1 MFNMTIKL
9 NPCENI
15 YTLFIPVHLPNIF
28 EIKKTTMS
36 DTWRISAGPRH
47 SPTPPARAGSAATR
61 NPGCSWPPVPPDPT
75 TNVWHLSK
83 TSKHPWNMLK
93 LIEIRKVSQ
102 CVVTENQL
110 FQSICDNFLMY
121 LWVAQAWQILKSV
134 RQLCSS
140 LAFSGSRTLASVS
153 RASKAQLSGFR
164 MISTWCK
171 AIECYGA
178 KEKLAKVTPNRNRN
192 QL

>member
-15 YTLFIPVHLPNIF
+15 YTLFIPVHLPNI
-28 EIKKTTMS
+28 EIKKTN
-36 DTWRISAGPRH
+36 DVRH
-47 SPTPPARAGSAATR
+47 LENLSRTTSLPNSSGSSWFSGNEEPGMLLATR
-61 NPGCSWPPVPPDPT
+61 SHQIPPLMCGICP
-75 TNVWHLSK
+75 
-83 TSKHPWNMLK
+83 KHPWNMSK
-93 LIEIRKVSQ
+93 LIEIQKVSHR
-102 CVVTENQL
+102 VVAENQF
-110 FQSICDNFLMY
+110 FQSIWDNFLMY

-153 RASKAQLSGFR
+153 RASNAQLSGFR
-164 MISTWCK
+164 MISTWFK
-171 AIECYGA
+171 AIECYSSKA
-178 KEKLAKVTPNRNRN
+178 NLAKVTSNRNRN